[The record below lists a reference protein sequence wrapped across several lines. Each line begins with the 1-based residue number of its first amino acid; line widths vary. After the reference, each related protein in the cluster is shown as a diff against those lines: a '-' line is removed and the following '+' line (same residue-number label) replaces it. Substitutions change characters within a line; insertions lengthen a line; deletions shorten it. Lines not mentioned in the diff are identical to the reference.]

1 MKILDLSLV
10 TLSHFIAFPSPED
23 CSIMEPKSSANI
35 ELMDPRSNAQCS
47 YYYNIIG
54 RGIYIVTIHYG
65 WIMRKEGDS
74 FPK

>member
-1 MKILDLSLV
+1 
-10 TLSHFIAFPSPED
+10 
-23 CSIMEPKSSANI
+23 MEPKSSANI